1 MCDFSKKLDA
11 GHAKI
16 KTFPGANSKEFPHY
30 VTPTLEDGN
39 FDAAILDFSV
49 KDLLQNG
56 NWS

>member
-16 KTFPGANSKEFPHY
+16 KTFPGANSKEFLHY

-49 KDLLQNG
+49 KDLSQNG
-56 NWS
+56 N